1 MTNLFR
7 MWNHLVATPTS
18 SFRLPRSFAA
28 AALLGLAILAGCNSS
43 SETDVAD
50 SDGQPTPPLPQEDES
65 DFAGRPSPT
74 GQPNNN
80 PVAAPISDTAMAP
93 SPTKQ
98 GGGDL
103 LDQLAEPPELEL
115 ATPPSQATEQ
125 LKANLS
131 PDRLAVLLA
140 TADREMEMALTMQ
153 SDASQQERLAQA
165 KKIADAKLQ
174 AARRLA
180 SHPDATPEQMT
191 LGKRAELQGLSH
203 LAQLGDLRSAEL
215 LEDLASEYVRSESD
229 DLKVDSQLVLI
240 GFGLERLQNGDEQA
254 ADDLVQLNRELI
266 EITSDRNVMAIVAMA
281 QARQWLAKLDHPAE
295 SDEVR
300 RMILDKFGASSDP
313 NVSAMAAQYAGN
325 VKFDAIDQ
333 LVAKA
338 IEGQTINPTR
348 WREAVETL
356 LREAPDLLSVRY
368 LCGTTLQF
376 ESGNQPEL
384 ADITYEIL
392 EQRFAD
398 DTSAMGQDVQLALEL
413 RDARAEKIG
422 QPIDVPLRSIYG
434 TVDRME
440 QLQGQVVLMP
450 FWSTRFQD
458 SLQLIPTLQK
468 LESEFPDDVSV
479 VGMNLDPSDDDVR
492 GWMAQAGLELPTVAL
507 QQNADESVK
516 VSPVARQFGM
526 GGRPMTV
533 ILDRQGIVR
542 KILFGDQNL
551 RATVEALVQAD
562 AGEDNP

>member
-1 MTNLFR
+1 